1 MIDENQLPLHVN
13 IPAVEGVGG
22 TRTSHRWSNRP
33 GNLDTCNLRSIWPSV
48 GPFDIPPLEGTDF
61 EPSMLAAWHLPAQ
74 RMQAAETE
82 GALHFFLD
90 DYRFERV
97 WKHPDKTF
105 DRVEYVGAALTPDF
119 SLYIGAPY
127 ATQIWQTYRQ
137 RWMGAFWQ
145 YNGITVIPAV
155 RWGEPNTFD
164 FVFEGLPY
172 GGTVAI
178 GTFGPGSH
186 DAGVAEIFVQ
196 GMKELI
202 ARVNPSKLLIY
213 GKMVKEAEWLNLPP
227 IVEYETFWATR
238 SSEIAAAKSVAGTDE
253 QKELELCPNPLEA
266 LPPELELALE

>member
-1 MIDENQLPLHVN
+1 
-13 IPAVEGVGG
+13 
-22 TRTSHRWSNRP
+22 
-33 GNLDTCNLRSIWPSV
+33 
-48 GPFDIPPLEGTDF
+48 
-61 EPSMLAAWHLPAQ
+61 
-74 RMQAAETE
+74 
-82 GALHFFLD
+82 
-90 DYRFERV
+90 
-97 WKHPDKTF
+97 
-105 DRVEYVGAALTPDF
+105 
-119 SLYIGAPY
+119 
-127 ATQIWQTYRQ
+127 
-137 RWMGAFWQ
+137 MGAFWQ